1 MGSRMKKISIVVPVY
16 NEEENIQTLYDRVDK
31 ISKLLIDTYEFEF
44 IFTDNHSEDNS
55 FFILKQL
62 SETDPRIKV
71 IRFSRNFGYQRSII
85 TGYSFASGEAAI
97 QLDCDLQDPPELL
110 IEFITLWEQGY
121 QVVYGI
127 RKERKEGWI
136 INTARKIF
144 YRLIDRISAD
154 KLPHDAGDFRLID
167 RCIIDEL
174 KKIRDASPYIR
185 GLIASLGFKQI
196 GVSYSREARKA
207 GKSKFNLSHLF
218 QLAID
223 GIVSHS
229 VIPLRMATYLG
240 FLITI
245 GALLLTLV
253 FIYGRFYGSGNWPR
267 GFATTTVL
275 ILFGI
280 GLNGLFL
287 GIIGEYLG
295 RIYLQIKI
303 RPLVII
309 EKTIN
314 IR

>member
-1 MGSRMKKISIVVPVY
+1 MKKISIVVPVY

-62 SETDPRIKV
+62 SEIDPRIKV

-85 TGYSFASGEAAI
+85 TGYSFASGEAAV

-110 IEFITLWEQGY
+110 IEFLILWEQGY

-136 INTARKIF
+136 INTTRKIF

-196 GVSYSREARKA
+196 GISYSREARKA

>member
-1 MGSRMKKISIVVPVY
+1 MKKISIVVPVY

-62 SETDPRIKV
+62 SEIDPRIKI

-110 IEFITLWEQGY
+110 IEFLTLWEQGY

-136 INTARKIF
+136 INAARKIF

-196 GVSYSREARKA
+196 GISYSREARKA

>member
-1 MGSRMKKISIVVPVY
+1 MKKISIVVPVY

-62 SETDPRIKV
+62 SEIDPRIKI

-110 IEFITLWEQGY
+110 IEFLTLWEQGY

-136 INTARKIF
+136 INTTRKIF

-196 GVSYSREARKA
+196 GISYSREARKA

>member
-1 MGSRMKKISIVVPVY
+1 MESRMKKISIVVPVY

-62 SETDPRIKV
+62 SEIDPRIKI

-110 IEFITLWEQGY
+110 IEFLTLWEQGY

-136 INTARKIF
+136 INTTRKIF

-196 GVSYSREARKA
+196 GISYSREARKA

>member
-1 MGSRMKKISIVVPVY
+1 MKKISIVVPVY

-62 SETDPRIKV
+62 SETDPRIKI

-85 TGYSFASGEAAI
+85 TGYSFTSGEAAI

-110 IEFITLWEQGY
+110 IEFLTLWEQGY

-136 INTARKIF
+136 INTTRKIF

-167 RCIIDEL
+167 RCIIEEL

-196 GVSYSREARKA
+196 GISYSREARKA

>member
-1 MGSRMKKISIVVPVY
+1 MKKISIVVPVY

-62 SETDPRIKV
+62 SEIDPRIKV

-110 IEFITLWEQGY
+110 IEFLTLWEQGY

-136 INTARKIF
+136 INAARKIF

-196 GVSYSREARKA
+196 GISYSREARKA

>member
-1 MGSRMKKISIVVPVY
+1 MKKISIVVPVY

-62 SETDPRIKV
+62 SETDPRIKI

-85 TGYSFASGEAAI
+85 TGYAFASGEAAI

-110 IEFITLWEQGY
+110 IEFLTLWEQGY

-136 INTARKIF
+136 INTTRKIF

-167 RCIIDEL
+167 RCIIEEL

-196 GVSYSREARKA
+196 GISYSREARKA

>member
-1 MGSRMKKISIVVPVY
+1 MKKISIVVPVY

-62 SETDPRIKV
+62 SEIDPRIKV

-85 TGYSFASGEAAI
+85 TGYSFASGEAAV

-110 IEFITLWEQGY
+110 IEFLILWEQGY

-136 INTARKIF
+136 INTTRKIF

-196 GVSYSREARKA
+196 GISYSREARKA

-314 IR
+314 IH